1 MLFLLSKFLFSFV
14 YIKLKLKVFT
24 QNIIKHY
31 YNYSKTRQLGF
42 NAIED
47 ASSLECGPVT
57 LRE

>member
-1 MLFLLSKFLFSFV
+1 V